1 MRNLDTIREKAYND
15 RRQKCRRSFFQK
27 RKSEESNHGIPCSRA
42 ERSARRLCSIHHGL
56 RRGGRDDDHSAVLF
70 HHGGR
75 AVGLDLHLP
84 RADGHA
90 GVEAAQKH
98 RPQAHSA
105 AHAALRGGERDGH
118 PLHRLDGPARDDH
131 GVRRVPDAAR
141 RLSAADGKEGGH
153 PCDAGGHRRLRP
165 ARGRLRGAVFHR
177 RADHGDLLPCRHGQP
192 RELSRQRAGQL
203 RRE

>member
-1 MRNLDTIREKAYND
+1 MKRSRRPISARSAANKPCEILTRFGKKHTMAVGRKAGGH
-15 RRQKCRRSFFQK
+15 FFRKK
-27 RKSEESNHGIPCSRA
+27 RKSEESDYGIPCSRA

-98 RPQAHSA
+98 RPQAHPA
-105 AHAALRGGERDGH
+105 AHAALI
-118 PLHRLDGPARDDH
+118 
-131 GVRRVPDAAR
+131 
-141 RLSAADGKEGGH
+141 
-153 PCDAGGHRRLRP
+153 
-165 ARGRLRGAVFHR
+165 
-177 RADHGDLLPCRHGQP
+177 LL
-192 RELSRQRAGQL
+192 L
-203 RRE
+203 